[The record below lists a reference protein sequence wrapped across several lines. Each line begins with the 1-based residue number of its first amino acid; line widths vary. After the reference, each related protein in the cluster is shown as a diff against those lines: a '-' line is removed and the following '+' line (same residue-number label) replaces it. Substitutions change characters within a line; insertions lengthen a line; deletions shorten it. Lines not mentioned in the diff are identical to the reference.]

1 MPLTVISTDLLLAEV
16 TGSAGT
22 LAGIAATADLTTT
35 VPTCPDWT
43 LRQLIT
49 HVGRAHRWA
58 TAIVATQAAEP
69 IPFRDVPGGRLPDD
83 PAERPAWLR
92 DGAARLAKTVA
103 AGSGPVWTHLGPG
116 PASYWA
122 RRMAHET
129 AVHRADGEIA
139 VGTRPVIDPAVA
151 ADGIAEWLSFLPDG
165 PAGQQADHPAPVP
178 EGKVIHF
185 HATDVEAGGEW
196 LIHGVPGGVTVAAGH
211 GKGDLALRGPA
222 SAILLVLL
230 RRLPPDDPDVAL
242 LGDGSLL
249 DAWLTATPF

>member
-1 MPLTVISTDLLLAEV
+1 MVSTDLLLAEV
-16 TGSAGT
+16 TSSAGT

-58 TAIVATQAAEP
+58 AAIVATQAAEP
-69 IPFRDVPGGRLPDD
+69 IPFREVPDGRLPDGL
-83 PAERPAWLR
+83 AERPAWLR
-92 DGAARLAKTVA
+92 DGAARLAETVT
-103 AGSGPVWTHLGPG
+103 AGSGPVWTHFGPG

-129 AVHRADGEIA
+129 AVHRADGQIA
-139 VGTRPVIDPAVA
+139 VGIRPEIDPVVA
-151 ADGIAEWLSFLPDG
+151 ADGIAEWLGFLPDG
-165 PAGQQADHPAPVP
+165 LAGDQAGHPALVP
-178 EGKVIHF
+178 EGKVVHF
-185 HATDVEAGGEW
+185 HATDAETDGEW
-196 LIHGVPGGVTVAAGH
+196 LIRGVPGGVTVVAGH

-230 RRLPPDDPDVAL
+230 RRLPPGDPAVEVI
-242 LGDGSLL
+242 GDRSLL
-249 DAWLTATPF
+249 DAWLAATPF

>member
-1 MPLTVISTDLLLAEV
+1 V

-58 TAIVATQAAEP
+58 AAIVATQAAEP
-69 IPFRDVPGGRLPDD
+69 IPFREVPDGRLPDD
-83 PAERPAWLR
+83 PAERPAWIR
-92 DGAARLAKTVA
+92 DGAALLAETVT
-103 AGSGPVWTHLGPG
+103 AGSGPVWTHFGPG

-129 AVHRADGEIA
+129 AVHRADGQIT
-139 VGTRPVIDPAVA
+139 VGIRPVIDPVVA
-151 ADGIAEWLSFLPDG
+151 ADGIAEWLGFLPDG
-165 PAGQQADHPAPVP
+165 TAGDQAGQPAPVP
-178 EGKVIHF
+178 EGKVVHF
-185 HATDVEAGGEW
+185 HATDAADGEW
-196 LIHGVPGGVTVAAGH
+196 LIRGVPGGVTVAAGH

-222 SAILLVLL
+222 SAILLVML
-230 RRLPPDDPDVAL
+230 RRLPPGDPAVEVI
-242 LGDGSLL
+242 GDRSLL
-249 DAWLTATPF
+249 EAWLAATPF